1 MKKNTKKR
9 NDKTIF
15 IVAVILFAMATGLF
29 VGAYA
34 RFQTSV
40 TGTASLTTAT
50 WSFQVNGSTSNFE
63 VDLMEG
69 TVYNTVTVGVGTDAV
84 QKIQPGSYGQFDLNL
99 SAVGSEV
106 DVTYDATFG
115 SLTGNKVPTNLALY
129 SDNTYTTELSNVTG
143 DVITAGTTKKVTVY
157 WKWLWTTND
166 DNEFSGQSLSL
177 PITITGYQVDPDA

>member
-40 TGTASLTTAT
+40 TGEASLTTAT
-50 WSFQVNGSTSNFE
+50 WAFKVNNSTDNFE
-63 VDLMEG
+63 VDLMSG
-69 TVYNTVTVGVGTDAV
+69 TVYNTIQVDDVKKV
-84 QKIQPGSYGQFDLNL
+84 QPGSYGSFTLTL

-106 DVTYDATFG
+106 PVTYDAVFG
-115 SLTGNKVPTNLALY
+115 SLTGGQVPTNLALY
-129 SDNTYTTELSNVTG
+129 SDSTYQTSLANVSG
-143 DVITAGTTKKVTVY
+143 DTIAAGGTKEVTIY
-157 WKWLWTTND
+157 WRWLWTSTDD
-166 DNEFSGQSLSL
+166 DNAFAGQSLTL
-177 PITITGYQVDPDA
+177 PITITGYQVNPGA